1 MKLTMNVDA
10 GAGQYQITTS
20 LKCVVNWER
29 KYKRKASDLAQ
40 GVSMEDL
47 AYLAYEASK
56 LAGITVP
63 IVFDDFIDSLVSLDI
78 VEDAP
83 AVNP

>member
-1 MKLTMNVDA
+1 MKLTMTVDA
-10 GAGQYQITTS
+10 GAGQYQVTTS

-63 IVFDDFIDSLVSLDI
+63 IVFDDFIDSLVSLE
-78 VEDAP
+78 VEEDTP